1 MDVSRHAFP
10 SSARAVVQN
19 TSDAECGQAKN
30 VDHDAAADDATDGG
44 PWGVLFVSSGGL
56 ACTGPHRSTR
66 TARTAARLPAIWSGR
81 ADGMESCA
89 PSVRLDKQDG
99 IEAVTIGIVH
109 GRGRL
114 KPTRAA
120 CACRRAHA
128 GLNNAGFHCIDPY
141 DNECGAAKKYAVQD
155 DEWDGYDMYDMDAGS
170 GEEGRR
176 RAAIAA
182 ELRPVSPT
190 DCAAFDID
198 QIIADAAD
206 PVSPRLPPPVCLL
219 RICRAGAH

>member
-1 MDVSRHAFP
+1 MDVSRHALP

-30 VDHDAAADDATDGG
+30 VDHDAAADDAADGG

-99 IEAVTIGIVH
+99 IEAVTIDIVH

-128 GLNNAGFHCIDPY
+128 GLYNAEFQGIGPY
-141 DNECGAAKKYAVQD
+141 DDECGGAKKYAVQD

-182 ELRPVSPT
+182 EQRPRSPT
-190 DCAAFDID
+190 DWAASID
-198 QIIADAAD
+198 EIIADRA
-206 PVSPRLPPPVCLL
+206 VLVSSPRPVWSRPHVFIFVRLV
-219 RICRAGAH
+219 A

>member
-1 MDVSRHAFP
+1 M
-10 SSARAVVQN
+10 
-19 TSDAECGQAKN
+19 
-30 VDHDAAADDATDGG
+30 
-44 PWGVLFVSSGGL
+44 
-56 ACTGPHRSTR
+56 
-66 TARTAARLPAIWSGR
+66 
-81 ADGMESCA
+81 
-89 PSVRLDKQDG
+89 RLDKQDG
-99 IEAVTIGIVH
+99 IEAVTIDIVH

-141 DNECGAAKKYAVQD
+141 DNECGGAKKYAVQD

-182 ELRPVSPT
+182 EQRPRSPT
-190 DCAAFDID
+190 DWAASID
-198 QIIADAAD
+198 EIIADRA
-206 PVSPRLPPPVCLL
+206 VLVSSPRPVWS
-219 RICRAGAH
+219 RPHVFIFVGARVISPAAIRQ

>member
-1 MDVSRHAFP
+1 
-10 SSARAVVQN
+10 
-19 TSDAECGQAKN
+19 
-30 VDHDAAADDATDGG
+30 
-44 PWGVLFVSSGGL
+44 
-56 ACTGPHRSTR
+56 
-66 TARTAARLPAIWSGR
+66 
-81 ADGMESCA
+81 MESCA

-99 IEAVTIGIVH
+99 IEAVTIDIVH

-128 GLNNAGFHCIDPY
+128 GLYNAGFHCIDPS
-141 DNECGAAKKYAVQD
+141 DNEGGGAKKYAVQD

-182 ELRPVSPT
+182 EQRPRSPT
-190 DCAAFDID
+190 DWAGFDID

-219 RICRAGAH
+219 RICRAGAY